1 MKTRSQKE
9 TLITRTLLLAMQ
21 ILLPLGL
28 YFVLDKGSSL
38 IVWVITPLFL
48 LSTFAMVVL
57 R

>member
-1 MKTRSQKE
+1 MKTRSQKQV
-9 TLITRTLLLAMQ
+9 LITRTLLLAMQ

-48 LSTFAMVVL
+48 LSTFAMAVL
-57 R
+57 K

>member
-48 LSTFAMVVL
+48 LSTFAMTVL
-57 R
+57 K